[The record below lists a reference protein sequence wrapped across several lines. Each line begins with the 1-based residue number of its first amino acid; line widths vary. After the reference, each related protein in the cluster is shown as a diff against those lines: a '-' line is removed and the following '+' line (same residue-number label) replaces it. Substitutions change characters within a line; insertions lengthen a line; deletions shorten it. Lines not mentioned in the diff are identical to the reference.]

1 MKSIKHTILA
11 DTKWLKLVEAEA
23 AIKGVVKKWTYCSRR
38 QDLTAAIEKPDAVV
52 IVPFVK
58 SPAGTRLLLLREY
71 RMPINQNMI
80 ALPAGLVD
88 AGESAESTAKRELL
102 EETGYKAVTILDK
115 SPPTLF
121 PSAGLTDECFQFVFV
136 EAAYAGPAALEASE
150 EIELVSVTLED
161 LRELMAKEQAFCG
174 RTWPLCYQ
182 YLQANKFPI

>member
-1 MKSIKHTILA
+1 MRAIKHTILS

-23 AIKGVVKKWTYCSRR
+23 EIQGRTKQWVYCSRR
-38 QDLTAAIEKPDAVV
+38 RDVEQPIKTPDAVV

-58 SPAGTRLLLLREY
+58 HPEGTQLLLVREY
-71 RMPINQNMI
+71 RMPINQTMI

-88 AGESAESTAKRELL
+88 PGERCESTAERELL
-102 EETGYKAVTILDK
+102 EETGYAVTAVLDK

-136 EAAYAGPAALEASE
+136 EAEYRGPAAPEASE
-150 EIELVSVTLED
+150 EIEVVPVTIEG
-161 LRELMAKEQAFCG
+161 LRALMAGTSAFCG

-182 YLQANKFPI
+182 YLQMSKFPI